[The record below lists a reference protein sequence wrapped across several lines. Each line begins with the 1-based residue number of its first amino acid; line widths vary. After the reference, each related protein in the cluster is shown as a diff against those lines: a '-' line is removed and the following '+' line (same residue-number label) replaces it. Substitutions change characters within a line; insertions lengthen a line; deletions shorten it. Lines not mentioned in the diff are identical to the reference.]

1 MQRILPKDANLST
14 MASSFAHE
22 AKYSHRKALKRIA
35 AAQSPRNEMQRK
47 YTKMCVNDIPTHIPT
62 CPVPTQ
68 MHIARIK
75 HEKNCEMK
83 YELHNSHYIYI

>member
-1 MQRILPKDANLST
+1 MQRIRPKDANLST

-47 YTKMCVNDIPTHIPT
+47 YTKMCVNDIHTNTHSYMPCAHANAHRTDQTRKKLRNEIR
-62 CPVPTQ
+62 
-68 MHIARIK
+68 IAQ
-75 HEKNCEMK
+75 
-83 YELHNSHYIYI
+83 

>member
-47 YTKMCVNDIPTHIPT
+47 YTKMCVNDIHSSNTHSYMPCAHANAHRT
-62 CPVPTQ
+62 KK
-68 MHIARIK
+68 IAK
-75 HEKNCEMK
+75 
-83 YELHNSHYIYI
+83 

>member
-47 YTKMCVNDIPTHIPT
+47 YTKMCVNDTNTHSYMPCAHANAHRTDQTRKKMLNEIR
-62 CPVPTQ
+62 
-68 MHIARIK
+68 IAQ
-75 HEKNCEMK
+75 
-83 YELHNSHYIYI
+83 

>member
-47 YTKMCVNDIPTHIPT
+47 YKKMCVNDIHTNTHSYMPCAHANAHRTDQARKKLRNEIR
-62 CPVPTQ
+62 
-68 MHIARIK
+68 IAQ
-75 HEKNCEMK
+75 
-83 YELHNSHYIYI
+83 

>member
-47 YTKMCVNDIPTHIPT
+47 YTKMCVNDIHQHTFLHAL
-62 CPVPTQ
+62 CPRKCTS
-68 MHIARIK
+68 